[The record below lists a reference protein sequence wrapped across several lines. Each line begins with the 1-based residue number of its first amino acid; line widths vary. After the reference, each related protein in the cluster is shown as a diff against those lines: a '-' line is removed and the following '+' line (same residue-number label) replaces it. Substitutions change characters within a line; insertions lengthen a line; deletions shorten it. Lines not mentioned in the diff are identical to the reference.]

1 MLNHSYD
8 RTEKETTDDI
18 RTRFLLA
25 QLLMDAFRDK
35 LTVKDVK
42 SALRN
47 LPRGSDAYDVAYHA
61 AMERIFAQGEGSSKM
76 ARKILAWILCAHRP
90 LNNPELL
97 HALAIELGDT
107 RVDEDNILETEQLL
121 TICAG
126 LVTIDEQ
133 SDSVRFI
140 HYTTQ
145 EYLQRNRQTW
155 LPHAEIEIARSC
167 TAYLSIDGLAVSPC
181 SSTEAHEHR
190 LKEFALLDYAAVYWG
205 PHVNLIMGSDYAS
218 ASDEIATKAL
228 SLLLDNT
235 RLSTLSQVL
244 FMSEREP
251 WSSAPVIE
259 EGKGFFGSHW
269 MARFGLLPLLE
280 QWIEKKHESDQRD
293 ASGRTPLSWAVASRQ
308 EAAMKLLLDTG
319 RVDVDS
325 RDNDGRTPLSYAAW
339 DGQGLYYTAWDGQE
353 AAMKL
358 LLDTG
363 KVDVDSKDNDGR
375 TALSY
380 AALNETEVA
389 MKLLLDTDKVDIDS
403 KDKDGRT
410 PLSWATRYGREAA
423 MKLLVDTGKVDVDSK
438 DNNGLTPLSWA
449 AWHGQEAAMKL
460 LLGTGRVDV
469 DSRDNDGRTPLSYAV
484 SGGQEVAMKLLL
496 DTGRVDVDSK
506 DNNGLTP
513 LSWAAWHGQEAA
525 MKLLLDTGKV
535 DVDSKDKYG
544 RTPLS
549 WAASRG
555 QEAAMKLLLDTGK
568 VDIDSKDKYGRTLL
582 SWAAQRGH
590 MNTATLLLDKMV
602 VHTPVGVTKTQ
613 GNEEV
618 VGPLSLQ
625 STPYCDMD
633 GLGRT
638 PSMWAALRGHFSLI
652 QSLWP
657 SQLSTS
663 RLTNI
668 WKDSLGLSFLHLFA
682 IGNCAQGISLV
693 LRAGCNINEADSQ
706 GWTPL
711 HWAAYFDHK
720 EVLHLLIDHGADKT
734 LENSTGQTPY
744 KISLFIGTEQLDG
757 LLESPLTQDNE
768 NTLMAAREFNAFCDS
783 CQRVSLLR
791 LSDSHPFESS
801 ANLLKTLVGYRYH
814 CRSCH
819 DFDLCLRCILDVDK
833 IHSQHQFDREERLI

>member
-319 RVDVDS
+319 KVDVDS
-325 RDNDGRTPLSYAAW
+325 KDNDGRTPLSWAAW
-339 DGQGLYYTAWDGQE
+339 DGQEVAMKLLLDTGEVDVDSKDNNGRTPLLCAAWDGQE
-353 AAMKL
+353 AAVSL

-375 TALSY
+375 TPLSY
-380 AALNETEVA
+380 AAE
-389 MKLLLDTDKVDIDS
+389 K
-403 KDKDGRT
+403 GH
-410 PLSWATRYGREAA
+410 EAI
-423 MKLLVDTGKVDVDSK
+423 V
-438 DNNGLTPLSWA
+438 
-449 AWHGQEAAMKL
+449 
-460 LLGTGRVDV
+460 
-469 DSRDNDGRTPLSYAV
+469 
-484 SGGQEVAMKLLL
+484 KLLL
-496 DTGRVDVDSK
+496 DTGRVEVDSK
-506 DNNGLTP
+506 DNKCRAP

-525 MKLLLDTGKV
+525 MKLLLDTGMV

>member
-319 RVDVDS
+319 KVDVDS
-325 RDNDGRTPLSYAAW
+325 KDNDGRTPLSWAAW
-339 DGQGLYYTAWDGQE
+339 DGQEVAMKLLLDTGEVDVDSKDNNGRTPLLCAAWDGQE
-353 AAMKL
+353 AAVSL

-375 TALSY
+375 TPLSY
-380 AALNETEVA
+380 AAEKGHEAIV
-389 MKLLLDTDKVDIDS
+389 KLLLDT
-403 KDKDGRT
+403 GRV
-410 PLSWATRYGREAA
+410 E
-423 MKLLVDTGKVDVDSK
+423 VDSK
-438 DNNGLTPLSWA
+438 DNKCRAPLSWA

>member
-293 ASGRTPLSWAVASRQ
+293 ASGRTPLSWAVASR
-308 EAAMKLLLDTG
+308 
-319 RVDVDS
+319 
-325 RDNDGRTPLSYAAW
+325 
-339 DGQGLYYTAWDGQE
+339 QE

>member
-1 MLNHSYD
+1 
-8 RTEKETTDDI
+8 
-18 RTRFLLA
+18 
-25 QLLMDAFRDK
+25 
-35 LTVKDVK
+35 
-42 SALRN
+42 
-47 LPRGSDAYDVAYHA
+47 
-61 AMERIFAQGEGSSKM
+61 
-76 ARKILAWILCAHRP
+76 
-90 LNNPELL
+90 
-97 HALAIELGDT
+97 
-107 RVDEDNILETEQLL
+107 
-121 TICAG
+121 
-126 LVTIDEQ
+126 
-133 SDSVRFI
+133 
-140 HYTTQ
+140 
-145 EYLQRNRQTW
+145 
-155 LPHAEIEIARSC
+155 
-167 TAYLSIDGLAVSPC
+167 
-181 SSTEAHEHR
+181 
-190 LKEFALLDYAAVYWG
+190 
-205 PHVNLIMGSDYAS
+205 
-218 ASDEIATKAL
+218 
-228 SLLLDNT
+228 
-235 RLSTLSQVL
+235 
-244 FMSEREP
+244 
-251 WSSAPVIE
+251 
-259 EGKGFFGSHW
+259 
-269 MARFGLLPLLE
+269 
-280 QWIEKKHESDQRD
+280 
-293 ASGRTPLSWAVASRQ
+293 
-308 EAAMKLLLDTG
+308 MKLLLDTG
-319 RVDVDS
+319 RVDVNS
-325 RDNDGRTPLSYAAW
+325 RDNDGRTPLSYAASR
-339 DGQGLYYTAWDGQE
+339 GQE

-358 LLDTG
+358 LLGTG
-363 KVDVDSKDNDGR
+363 RVDVDSRDNNGR
-375 TALSY
+375 TPLSY
-380 AALNETEVA
+380 A
-389 MKLLLDTDKVDIDS
+389 
-403 KDKDGRT
+403 KDGRT